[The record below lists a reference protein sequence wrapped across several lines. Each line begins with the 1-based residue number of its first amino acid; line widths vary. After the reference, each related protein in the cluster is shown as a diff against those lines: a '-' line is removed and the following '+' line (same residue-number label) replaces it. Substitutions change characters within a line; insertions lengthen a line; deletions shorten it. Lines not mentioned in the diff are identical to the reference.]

1 MEVGN
6 IVSRKEVAELSG
18 VSEATVSRVLNAVG
32 PIKEDTRRRVLDAAN
47 QLGYVPSALARNFA
61 RSKSGHLG
69 VVMPYVPKAHLFSA
83 YFFSEMLSGIGNKAR
98 DSGLDLLL
106 LFRKPGERIDYSS
119 LFRQQRIDTCII
131 LGARDDHDE
140 EEALK
145 RLQEE
150 GRPFC
155 VMNHHFEGQ
164 SFCEVDADH
173 VEGSRAAVSH
183 LIEQGYKRIAFLNGP
198 DIYSNSTERLKGYRT
213 ALQEAGIEYD
223 HDLLLEG
230 NYSRR
235 SGLEASAT
243 IADKLNDIDA
253 VFAAN
258 DRMALGVMQGLRERG
273 LAADRFP
280 AFVGYDDSDA
290 AEMAVP
296 PLSSVRVPF
305 YEMGELAAS
314 KLIPDSLNLI
324 PALELTGRDSIREL
338 LSTELIIR
346 ASSIR
351 P

>member
-6 IVSRKEVAELSG
+6 IASRKEVAELAG
-18 VSEATVSRVLNAVG
+18 VSEATVSRVLNATG
-32 PIKEDTRRRVLDAAN
+32 PIKEETRRRVQDAAN

-83 YFFSEMLSGIGNKAR
+83 YFFSEMLSGIGSKAR
-98 DSGLDLLL
+98 DNGLDLLL
-106 LFRKPGERIDYSS
+106 LFRKPGEKMDYSA
-119 LFRQQRIDTCII
+119 LFRQQKIDACII
-131 LGARDDHDE
+131 LGARDDPDE
-140 EEALK
+140 LEALK

-155 VMNHHFEGQ
+155 VMNHHFAGQ

-183 LIEQGYKRIAFLNGP
+183 LIEQGCKQIAFLNGP
-198 DIYSNSTERLKGYRT
+198 EIYSNSTERLKGYRT
-213 ALQEAGIEYD
+213 ALQDAGIEYD
-223 HDLLLEG
+223 RELLLEG

-243 IADKLNDIDA
+243 IAGRLNDIDA
-253 VFAAN
+253 IFAAN
-258 DRMALGVMQGLRERG
+258 DRMAIGVMQGLRELG
-273 LAADRFP
+273 LGVDRFP
-280 AFVGYDDSDA
+280 AFVGYDDSDV

-314 KLIPDSLNLI
+314 KLIPDPLDRIS
-324 PALELTGRDSIREL
+324 ALELTGSASIREL

-351 P
+351 Q

>member
-1 MEVGN
+1 MEVSD
-6 IVSRKEVAELSG
+6 IVSRKEVAELAG
-18 VSEATVSRVLNAVG
+18 VSEATVSRVLNATG
-32 PIKEDTRRRVLDAAN
+32 PIKEDTRKRVLDVAN

-119 LFRQQRIDTCII
+119 LFRQQRVDSCII
-131 LGARDDHDE
+131 LGAKDDHDE
-140 EEALK
+140 VEALRK
-145 RLQEE
+145 LQEE

-173 VEGSRAAVSH
+173 VEGSRVAVSH
-183 LIEQGYKRIAFLNGP
+183 LIEQGCKRIAFLNGP
-198 DIYSNSTERLKGYRT
+198 DIYSNSTERLKGYLI
-213 ALQEAGIEYD
+213 ALQEADIEYD
-223 HDLLLEG
+223 HELVLEG

-243 IADKLNDIDA
+243 ILDKLDNIDA

-273 LAADRFP
+273 LAVEQFP

-314 KLIPDSLNLI
+314 KLIPGFQDTI
-324 PALELTGRDSIREL
+324 PALELTGGDPIREL
-338 LSTELIIR
+338 LSTALIVR

-351 P
+351 Q

>member
-1 MEVGN
+1 MSN
-6 IVSRKEVAELSG
+6 IVSRKEVAELAG
-18 VSEATVSRVLNAVG
+18 VSEATVSRVLNATG
-32 PIKEDTRRRVLDAAN
+32 PIKEDTRKRVLDVAN

-69 VVMPYVPKAHLFSA
+69 VVMPYIPKAHLFSA

-106 LFRKPGERIDYSS
+106 LFRKPGERMDYSS
-119 LFRQQRIDTCII
+119 LFRQQRVDSCII
-131 LGARDDHDE
+131 LGAKDDHDE
-140 EEALK
+140 VEALRK
-145 RLQEE
+145 LQEE

-173 VEGSRAAVSH
+173 VEGSRVAVSH
-183 LIEQGYKRIAFLNGP
+183 LIEQGYRRIAFLNGP
-198 DIYSNSTERLKGYRT
+198 YTYSNSTERLKGYLI
-213 ALQEAGIEYD
+213 ALQEADIESD
-223 HDLLLEG
+223 HELVLEG

-235 SGLEASAT
+235 SGFEASTT
-243 IADKLNDIDA
+243 ILDKLDDIDA

-273 LAADRFP
+273 LAVEQFP

-314 KLIPDSLNLI
+314 KLIPGSQDLI
-324 PALELTGRDSIREL
+324 PALELAGSDSIREL
-338 LSTELIIR
+338 LSTALIVR

-351 P
+351 Q

>member
-1 MEVGN
+1 MEVSN
-6 IVSRKEVAELSG
+6 IVSRKEVAELAG
-18 VSEATVSRVLNAVG
+18 VSEATVSRVLNATG
-32 PIKEDTRRRVLDAAN
+32 PIKEDTRKRVLDVAN

-106 LFRKPGERIDYSS
+106 LFRKPGERMDYSS
-119 LFRQQRIDTCII
+119 LFRQQRVDSCII
-131 LGARDDHDE
+131 LGAKDDHDE
-140 EEALK
+140 VEALRK
-145 RLQEE
+145 LQEE

-173 VEGSRAAVSH
+173 VEGSRTAVNH
-183 LIEQGYKRIAFLNGP
+183 LIEQGYRRIAFLNGP
-198 DIYSNSTERLKGYRT
+198 DTYSNSTERLKGYLI
-213 ALQEAGIEYD
+213 ALQEADIEYD
-223 HDLLLEG
+223 HELVLEG

-243 IADKLNDIDA
+243 ILDKLDNIDA

-273 LAADRFP
+273 LAVEQFP

-314 KLIPDSLNLI
+314 KLIPGSQDTI
-324 PALELTGRDSIREL
+324 PALELTGGDPIREL
-338 LSTELIIR
+338 LSTALIVR

-351 P
+351 Q

>member
-1 MEVGN
+1 MGN
-6 IVSRKEVAELSG
+6 IASRKEVAEFAG
-18 VSEATVSRVLNAVG
+18 VSEAKVSRVLNAAG
-32 PIKEDTRRRVLDAAN
+32 PIKEETRRRVLDAAN

-83 YFFSEMLSGIGNKAR
+83 YFFSEMLSGIGSKAR
-98 DSGLDLLL
+98 DSGHDLLL
-106 LFRKPGERIDYSS
+106 LFRKPGEGMDYSG
-119 LFRQQRIDTCII
+119 LFRQQKVDACII
-131 LGARDDHDE
+131 LGARDDQDE
-140 EEALK
+140 LEALK

-155 VMNHHFEGQ
+155 VMNHHFTGQ

-173 VEGSRAAVSH
+173 VEGSRTAVSH
-183 LIEQGYKRIAFLNGP
+183 LIEQGCKRIAFLNGP

-223 HDLLLEG
+223 HELLLEG

-243 IADKLNDIDA
+243 IAGRLNDIDA

-258 DRMALGVMQGLRERG
+258 DRMAIGVMQGLRERG
-273 LAADRFP
+273 LGVDRFP
-280 AFVGYDDSDA
+280 AFVGYDDSDT

-305 YEMGELAAS
+305 YAMGELAAS
-314 KLIPDSLNLI
+314 KLIPDSQDRI
-324 PALELTGRDSIREL
+324 PALALTGCASIREL

-351 P
+351 Q

>member
-1 MEVGN
+1 MGN
-6 IVSRKEVAELSG
+6 IASRKEVAEFAG
-18 VSEATVSRVLNAVG
+18 VSEATVSRVLNAAG
-32 PIKEDTRRRVLDAAN
+32 PIKEETRRRVLDAAN

-83 YFFSEMLSGIGNKAR
+83 YFFSEMLSGIGSKAR
-98 DSGLDLLL
+98 DSGHDLLL
-106 LFRKPGERIDYSS
+106 LFRKPGEGMDYSG
-119 LFRQQRIDTCII
+119 LFRQQKVDACII

-140 EEALK
+140 LEALK

-155 VMNHHFEGQ
+155 VTNHHFTGQ
-164 SFCEVDADH
+164 SFCEVDANH
-173 VEGSRAAVSH
+173 VEGSRTAVSH
-183 LIEQGYKRIAFLNGP
+183 LIEQGCKRIAFLNGP

-243 IADKLNDIDA
+243 IAGRLNDIDA

-258 DRMALGVMQGLRERG
+258 DRMAIGVMQGLRERG
-273 LAADRFP
+273 LGVDRFP

-290 AEMAVP
+290 AEMVVP

-305 YEMGELAAS
+305 YAMGELAAS
-314 KLIPDSLNLI
+314 KLIPDSQDRI
-324 PALELTGRDSIREL
+324 PALALTRCASIREL

-351 P
+351 Q

>member
-1 MEVGN
+1 MGN
-6 IVSRKEVAELSG
+6 IASRKEVAEFAG
-18 VSEATVSRVLNAVG
+18 VSEATVSRVLNAAG
-32 PIKEDTRRRVLDAAN
+32 PIKEETRRRVLDAAN

-83 YFFSEMLSGIGNKAR
+83 YFFSEMLSGIGSKAR
-98 DSGLDLLL
+98 DSGHDLLL
-106 LFRKPGERIDYSS
+106 LFRKPGEGMDYSG
-119 LFRQQRIDTCII
+119 LFRQQKVDACII

-140 EEALK
+140 LEALK

-155 VMNHHFEGQ
+155 VMNHHFTGQ

-173 VEGSRAAVSH
+173 VEGSRTAVSH
-183 LIEQGYKRIAFLNGP
+183 LIEQGCKRIAFLNGP

-213 ALQEAGIEYD
+213 ALQEAGVEYD
-223 HDLLLEG
+223 HELLLEG

-243 IADKLNDIDA
+243 IAGRLNDIDA

-258 DRMALGVMQGLRERG
+258 DRMAIGVMQGLRERG
-273 LAADRFP
+273 LGVDRFP

-290 AEMAVP
+290 ADMSVP

-314 KLIPDSLNLI
+314 KLIPDSLDRI
-324 PALELTGRDSIREL
+324 PALDRTGCASIREL

-346 ASSIR
+346 ASSVR
-351 P
+351 Q